1 LSFVTTFYN
10 DSPYSMR
17 YKGGQEM
24 STMTL
29 DNHITAF
36 LTRKGGEFPELGL
49 MADRLATT
57 TKY

>member
-1 LSFVTTFYN
+1 
-10 DSPYSMR
+10 MG

-24 STMTL
+24 DTMTL